1 MPRKKRAR
9 PRAEQR
15 DNWTSLL
22 TVAGHLETLDS
33 MPMLAEELDL
43 EEDQVEVLASML
55 MLEVVLASTD
65 VQSTVLFPPEE
76 LFQVVNK
83 LSESRPRP
91 LAEPDPLS
99 TVDLYPSKPAPQSR
113 DNNVEMFHPSLAPP
127 SHARVVPLPPD
138 NSADLC
144 QNRSVKMC
152 QNRSTDRNVPQFQ
165 NRVVDLFPSR
175 NVGLFLSSLVGLCPS
190 KSVDLFLN
198 RNADKFQ
205 RKSVEMCHEKNVE
218 LFQDSLVALSHNS
231 PAEQSL
237 SNSAAQSHG
246 NSV

>member
-1 MPRKKRAR
+1 MPRRKRVR

-15 DNWTSLL
+15 DNWTSLP
-22 TVAGHLETLDS
+22 TVAGHLEMLDS

-43 EEDQVEVLASML
+43 EEDQVVVLASML

-65 VQSTVLFPPEE
+65 VQSTVLFPPGE
-76 LFQVVNK
+76 LSQVVNK

-91 LAEPDPLS
+91 PAEPDPLS
-99 TVDLYPSKPAPQSR
+99 TVDLCPSRPAPQSR
-113 DNNVEMFHPSLAPP
+113 DNNVGMFHPSPVPL
-127 SHARVVPLPPD
+127 SHARVVPQPPD

-152 QNRSTDRNVPQFQ
+152 LNRSTDRNVQQFQ
-165 NRVVDLFPSR
+165 NRVVELFPSR
-175 NVGLFLSSLVGLCPS
+175 NVGLFLSSLVGLCLS
-190 KSVDLFLN
+190 RSVDLFLN
-198 RNADKFQ
+198 RNVDKFP

-218 LFQDSLVALSHNS
+218 LCLDSLVALSHNS
-231 PAEQSL
+231 PAEL
-237 SNSAAQSHG
+237 FLNNSAAQSHG